1 MRPYSDVITFNRNS
15 RGVYSI
21 DPSLGCSS
29 GVSATPGGCYGD
41 CYAFNAGNR
50 YGYDFGKSVLRY
62 FTSDSHLEL
71 IKNQIKKIDM
81 PFIRMGT
88 MGDPSED
95 WEHTIKTCELLQFD
109 DQETLFN
116 ERTKEIVI
124 ITKHWTNLTLH
135 QLVRLKNLRVC
146 VNTSV
151 SALDDSVLLENSL
164 VQHERLKGICRAIL
178 RVVSCDFN
186 LENEEGIKYKEIQ
199 DRLFKNENIIDT
211 VFRPSKNNRLV
222 VDGVINVKAKKFLK
236 VKQLV
241 SKINKRTYL
250 GKCENCAE
258 MCGVSMGGER

>member
-21 DPSLGCSS
+21 DPSIGCTS
-29 GVSATPGGCYGD
+29 GVNRSPGGCYGD

-50 YGYDFGKSVLRY
+50 YGYDFGKTVLRS
-62 FTSDSHLEL
+62 FTSDAHLEL
-71 IKNQIKKIDM
+71 IKDQIKKIDM

-109 DQETLFN
+109 KQDTLFT
-116 ERTKEIVI
+116 EQPKEIVI

-135 QLVRLKNLRVC
+135 QLVRLKKLRVC

-151 SALDDSVLLENSL
+151 SALDDPDILENSL
-164 VQHERLKGICRAIL
+164 KQHDRLKGISRAIL

-186 LENEEGIKYKEIQ
+186 LENTEGAEYDRIQ
-199 DRLFKNENIIDT
+199 RVLFSYENVLDT
-211 VFRPSKNNRLV
+211 VFRPSKKNRLV
-222 VDGVINVKAKKFLK
+222 TEGVINTREKRFLK

-241 SKINKRTYL
+241 SKVNKRTYL

-258 MCGVSMGGER
+258 MCGVNMGGEK

>member
-21 DPSLGCSS
+21 DPSIGCTS
-29 GVSATPGGCYGD
+29 GVSRKDGGCYGD

-50 YGYDFGKSVLRY
+50 YGYDFGKTVLRS
-62 FTSDSHLEL
+62 FTSDAHLEL
-71 IKNQIKKIDM
+71 IKDQIKKIDM

-95 WEHTIKTCELLQFD
+95 WEHTIKICELLQVAS
-109 DQETLFN
+109 QETLFS
-116 ERTKEIVI
+116 EKPKEIVI

-135 QLVRLKNLRVC
+135 QLVRLKKLRVC

-151 SALDDSVLLENSL
+151 SALDDADILENSL
-164 VQHERLKGICRAIL
+164 KQHERLKGICRAIL

-186 LENEEGIKYKEIQ
+186 TKNKKGAEYKEIQ
-199 DRLFKNENIIDT
+199 DRLFEHENIIDT
-211 VFRPSKNNRLV
+211 VFRPSKKNRLV
-222 VDGVINVKAKKFLK
+222 VDDVINVKSKRFLK

-241 SKINKRTYL
+241 SKVNKRTYL

-258 MCGVSMGGER
+258 MCGVNMGV